1 MKNFNKYS
9 DIISYVKTITF
20 IIFSIYSININAQY
34 PSGTDVSTL
43 TNPFSCTGEAYIVY
57 APDASTSSTL
67 AFISPSTP
75 SVENSSFVFNNVTVN
90 PLAYNVSVAYG
101 YGFITGD
108 QDASSGPNRYDII
121 IFDSKHK

>member
-1 MKNFNKYS
+1 MIKTNSNISKKNLRTAKLLFLF
-9 DIISYVKTITF
+9 ISLIHL
-20 IIFSIYSININAQY
+20 SINAQY

-108 QDASSGPNRYDII
+108 QDTSFGPNRYDI
-121 IFDSKHK
+121 